1 MFDRSAPNC
10 GVCGGTI
17 AVMDTPLFE
26 TERLLARRWRLDDA
40 EAALAI
46 YSDPEVVRYI
56 GSQVEASVLT
66 QRATLAAIIAQQD
79 QHGGRLGSWPLI
91 VKPSAAPPPAPAQ
104 QPPQAPGAGDN
115 LIGTILLK
123 PLPDQT
129 GALSPDIEIGWHLAR
144 RAWGQGF
151 ATEAGRACLRYGFE
165 RLGLEVIHAVVL
177 PPNEASKAVARR
189 LGMTYRGKTDRY
201 YRGATL
207 DYFTIR
213 APAPG

>member
-1 MFDRSAPNC
+1 MFDRSAPNH

-17 AVMDTPLFE
+17 AAMDTPLFE

-40 EAALAI
+40 EAAFAI
-46 YSDPEVVRYI
+46 YGDPEVVRYI

-91 VKPSAAPPPAPAQ
+91 VKPSAAPLP
-104 QPPQAPGAGDN
+104 APGAGDD

-123 PLPDQT
+123 PLPDHT

-165 RLGLEVIHAVVL
+165 QLGLEVIHAVVI
-177 PPNEASKAVARR
+177 PSNEASKAVARR

-201 YRGATL
+201 YRGAAL
-207 DYFTIR
+207 DYFTIH

>member
-10 GVCGGTI
+10 RVCGGTI
-17 AVMDTPLFE
+17 TAMDTPLFE

-40 EAALAI
+40 EAAFAI
-46 YSDPEVVRYI
+46 YGDPEVVRYI
-56 GSQVEASVLT
+56 GSQVEATVLT

-79 QHGGRLGSWPLI
+79 QHDGRLGSWPLI
-91 VKPSAAPPPAPAQ
+91 VKPSAAPTPAPPR
-104 QPPQAPGAGDN
+104 QPSAPGAGDD

-123 PLPDQT
+123 PLPDHT

-165 RLGLEVIHAVVL
+165 RLGLEVIHAVVI
-177 PPNEASKAVARR
+177 PPNEPSKAVARR
-189 LGMTYRGKTDRY
+189 LGMTYRGQTNRY

-207 DYFTIR
+207 EHFTIC
-213 APAPG
+213 APPLR